1 MADNKM
7 KEVAKLLGVEM
18 GVPFNI
24 RDKKGHR
31 LSYSPYTLK
40 NNGVYD
46 KDNEFRSGMLHLLI
60 NGTYEI
66 EQPILDEV
74 EKRYLE
80 GVLRPFK
87 DRVEFIEKSE
97 QYIAGKGYKEY
108 ITIAIFSNIC
118 YSNHDYMHMPFFDKG
133 IMYKGMEL
141 EKEYTLEELGLFE
154 DENRRFSKSSE
165 NI

>member
-1 MADNKM
+1 MAESKM

-46 KDNEFRSGMLHLLI
+46 KDNEFRSGILHLLI

-87 DRVEFIEKSE
+87 DRVLNIEKNQNSYG
-97 QYIAGKGYKEY
+97 QM
-108 ITIAIFSNIC
+108 IC
-118 YSNHDYMHMPFFDKG
+118 IDLKKDYLCLPYFENDT
-133 IMYKGMEL
+133 MYKGMEL
-141 EKEYTLEELGLFE
+141 DKKYSLEELGLFQ
-154 DENRRFSKSSE
+154 D
-165 NI
+165 

>member
-1 MADNKM
+1 MAESKM

-46 KDNEFRSGMLHLLI
+46 KDNEFRSGLLHLLI

-80 GVLRPFK
+80 SVLRPFK
-87 DRVEFIEKSE
+87 DRVI
-97 QYIAGKGYKEY
+97 YICKVCSNYFENDTIYIRICLDHCEDAEYKE
-108 ITIAIFSNIC
+108 IFRLPCFHENE
-118 YSNHDYMHMPFFDKG
+118 
-133 IMYKGMEL
+133 MYKGMKL
-141 EKEYTLEELGLFE
+141 DKHYILNELGLFQ
-154 DENRRFSKSSE
+154 DEKRK
-165 NI
+165 